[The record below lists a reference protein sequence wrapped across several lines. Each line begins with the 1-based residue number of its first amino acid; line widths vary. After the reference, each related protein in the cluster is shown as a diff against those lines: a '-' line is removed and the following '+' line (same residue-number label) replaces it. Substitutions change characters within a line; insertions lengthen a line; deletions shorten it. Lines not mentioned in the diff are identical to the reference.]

1 MSGLQSKLHD
11 VGLLLI
17 RALPGVVFTY
27 HGAQKVFGAFGGPGI
42 EGFAGWLASMNV
54 PMPTVNAWAAGLTEF
69 VGGIALILGL
79 GVRIVGLPLT
89 VTMLVAA
96 FMVHGKAFSA
106 QNNGMEYPLTLAFIA
121 AGLALTGA
129 GRVSLDALIRG
140 RPRNQKSKSA

>member
-17 RALPGVVFTY
+17 RVLPGVVFTY
-27 HGAQKVFGAFGGPGI
+27 HGSQKVFGAFGGPGI

-69 VGGIALILGL
+69 LGGIALILGL

-89 VTMLVAA
+89 ITMLVAA

-106 QNNGMEYPLTLAFIA
+106 QNNGMEYPLTLAFVA

-129 GRVSLDALIRG
+129 GRISLGALIRG
-140 RPRNQKSKSA
+140 RTRNQKSKTV